1 MELWNSGLKQDK
13 GYVGHKAAKMMSRS
27 KSIEN
32 RKIKAAEEK
41 RQLLKT

>member
-1 MELWNSGLKQDK
+1 MWGIKRPRDEP
-13 GYVGHKAAKMMSRS
+13 V

-41 RQLLKT
+41 RQLLKNVESQKD